1 MSLIPYLYSSFADY
15 AFKGI
20 PPVRAM
26 NLEEGYR
33 ADAVLKEVS
42 FDATANPYAMAL
54 KQEVKDQFMVSEY
67 LLVAPLFEGEKE
79 RQVILPQGKWYDF
92 YTGECVGEGEV
103 ITTSPGLNKIP
114 VYVKDGAVIPLYPE
128 IAKLDDTKYPL
139 EIRHYGEKPG
149 TYSLYDDDGGSYNY
163 RKGEYM
169 RIPLEVSVDA
179 SGKKEGKVET
189 SDIERSWSFSD
200 YRFVFY

>member
-1 MSLIPYLYSSFADY
+1 M
-15 AFKGI
+15 
-20 PPVRAM
+20 
-26 NLEEGYR
+26 
-33 ADAVLKEVS
+33 
-42 FDATANPYAMAL
+42 
-54 KQEVKDQFMVSEY
+54 
-67 LLVAPLFEGEKE
+67 
-79 RQVILPQGKWYDF
+79 
-92 YTGECVGEGEV
+92 